1 MPIKAFPQEVL
12 YHCLSHLPNSD
23 LPAASL
29 VCRSWLSPS
38 REIYWSHLEVKL
50 TDLTAKKLAL
60 ILERGTTIPQ
70 NVRALC
76 VDDPS
81 NTFIDIKTK
90 QSWKD
95 NLIAI
100 MDHFKRTSEL
110 VFECAE
116 LCAHSE
122 SQWQELLQAAQP
134 QTSLIV
140 KWLRV
145 ETSIHAMQI
154 VLDQPHIS
162 FLGLGLVVVVERVM
176 PWEEKKQADEI
187 KKTEKEIA
195 AITVRLGNLRHICLY
210 SPEGPPFDKVW
221 SHIVPALSRAQLPK
235 LETLVAESPCDTNKE
250 LCQLINTTA
259 ATLRSLAI
267 SFDDPD
273 ILTLPKMP
281 LLINLSICIDSEPHN
296 QESSGVASA
305 LVTISSA
312 PATLEHIFL
321 HITPSTVKP
330 EVAEE
335 AQWKALDAKMAGMPR
350 LRRITA
356 IITMSVYLARTLMGP
371 KSARRNINGA
381 ELEQKLTKE
390 VLLFMKAQLAVCDSK
405 GLVEVKMVKGPSW
418 SRNAFADYDVGDM
431 EGRLR
436 TTSNVQ
442 VPP

>member
-1 MPIKAFPQEVL
+1 MPIKAFLPEVL
-12 YHCLSHLPNSD
+12 YHCLSNLPTSD

-29 VCRSWLSPS
+29 VCRSWPSPS
-38 REIYWSHLEVKL
+38 REIYWSRREVKL
-50 TDLTAKKLAL
+50 TDLTAKKLAF

-162 FLGLGLVVVVERVM
+162 FLGLAG
-176 PWEEKKQADEI
+176 
-187 KKTEKEIA
+187 
-195 AITVRLGNLRHICLY
+195 
-210 SPEGPPFDKVW
+210 
-221 SHIVPALSRAQLPK
+221 
-235 LETLVAESPCDTNKE
+235 
-250 LCQLINTTA
+250 
-259 ATLRSLAI
+259 TLRSLAI

-356 IITMSVYLARTLMGP
+356 IITMSGYLARTLMCP
-371 KSARRNINGA
+371 KNARRNINGA
-381 ELEQKLTKE
+381 ELEQRLTNE
-390 VLLFMKAQLAVCDSK
+390 VLVFMKAQLAVCDSK

-431 EGRLR
+431 ERRLR